1 MTHKPRNIALLS
13 ILVMFAVAATAS
25 AASATQ
31 FEWKVNGSPLAS
43 GSSREVVAKD
53 KVAVYLTA
61 TVGGAKME
69 IASTKLKVRNGAKI
83 LGGKPGRGEVSL
95 ELEGVTVTKPAN
107 CEVPGRTIVT
117 APLTSEIVEAASGAI
132 GSGQARLLLSPT
144 SESRVWDEFE
154 IAGSSCVLRN
164 SVIKPVGNVLAE
176 IGPSNTEAKVEQ
188 LKIEPTGA
196 GAHEYKLSTGGATKR
211 TALTYAG
218 SIATLT
224 GEAEL
229 ELVSKEAFGAF

>member
-144 SESRVWDEFE
+144 SESRVWDEF
-154 IAGSSCVLRN
+154 
-164 SVIKPVGNVLAE
+164 
-176 IGPSNTEAKVEQ
+176 
-188 LKIEPTGA
+188 
-196 GAHEYKLSTGGATKR
+196 
-211 TALTYAG
+211 
-218 SIATLT
+218 
-224 GEAEL
+224 
-229 ELVSKEAFGAF
+229 